1 LKRPFS
7 QVEGDSYLIKK
18 SLNQLPFLKIKNNKK
33 EDGCSYNERKR
44 KMRKV
49 KRLKQKLGTW

>member
-1 LKRPFS
+1 LK
-7 QVEGDSYLIKK
+7 EIHIYKK
-18 SLNQLPFLKIKNNKK
+18 TLNQLPFPKRKNNKK

-49 KRLKQKLGTW
+49 KRLEINWAHGDILHLIAL